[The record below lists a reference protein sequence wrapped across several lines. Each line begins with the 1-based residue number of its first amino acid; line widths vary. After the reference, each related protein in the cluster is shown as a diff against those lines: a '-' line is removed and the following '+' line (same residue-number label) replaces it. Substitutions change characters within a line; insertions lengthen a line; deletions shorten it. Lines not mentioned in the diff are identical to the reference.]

1 MSCSAA
7 ISQSVP
13 RGLCLKRAQSC
24 PGTCI
29 CYVAK
34 FYSISKK
41 VSCMQEKVALHS
53 QCNMR
58 TGEKITESEVSEC
71 NTIFK
76 CFAKQLNSVHS
87 DLKVKSVCGL
97 QSYSL
102 DKSRSSCVTQRR
114 LLLQTG

>member
-41 VSCMQEKVALHS
+41 VLCMQEKVALHS

-58 TGEKITESEVSEC
+58 TGEKITVDQ
-71 NTIFK
+71 NLRF
-76 CFAKQLNSVHS
+76 QSVTQYLS
-87 DLKVKSVCGL
+87 AL
-97 QSYSL
+97 QSS
-102 DKSRSSCVTQRR
+102 
-114 LLLQTG
+114 